1 MLRKV
6 GVRGQVEMTSATHTG
21 IFVFKVLRPCCQDT
35 GRRHDPDQHN
45 R

>member
-6 GVRGQVEMTSATHTG
+6 GVRGQVETPSATRTG
-21 IFVFKVLRPCCQDT
+21 IFVFKVQSPCCQDT